1 MQRPLFLSSATAVET
16 TGIVEGADGSYQKGR
31 MVNTMPKMTRLEIV
45 KEIERL
51 EEERDSWTNFSKN
64 GRVDDNYIAYTKR
77 LNDLYAMLPD
87 PQ

>member
-1 MQRPLFLSSATAVET
+1 
-16 TGIVEGADGSYQKGR
+16 
-31 MVNTMPKMTRLEIV
+31 MPKKTRLEIV

-51 EEERDSWTNFSKN
+51 EEERDSWTNFSKD
-64 GRVDDNYIAYTKR
+64 GKVDSNYLAYTRK